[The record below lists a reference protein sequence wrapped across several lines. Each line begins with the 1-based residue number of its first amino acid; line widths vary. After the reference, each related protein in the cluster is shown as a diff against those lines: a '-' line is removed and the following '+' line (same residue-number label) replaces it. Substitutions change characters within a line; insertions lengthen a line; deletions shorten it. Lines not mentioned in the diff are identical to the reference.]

1 MASSRK
7 VQKEPFN
14 IRLSR
19 SRANATVRERQRL
32 AQINNL
38 LNNLSHT
45 VPQEFQGL
53 ATKVEV
59 IRGVT
64 DYIRTLTGLL
74 QELRSRDSAMANTTN
89 NGGTTMRRVIKKG
102 KIMNMFRANPIS
114 VTIDRQDKCLIPR
127 GKPVFSTNSRPN
139 CAESYFHLDPESHS
153 SLIPPGVVK
162 MNESPPS
169 VIINWNPPSNL
180 TSYPTSYI
188 QSTNPTT
195 YPIS

>member
-139 CAESYFHLDPESHS
+139 CAESYFHLDPES
-153 SLIPPGVVK
+153 
-162 MNESPPS
+162 
-169 VIINWNPPSNL
+169 
-180 TSYPTSYI
+180 TSQFSHPTRRC
-188 QSTNPTT
+188 QDE
-195 YPIS
+195 